1 MSAEFEVSAGSELKE
16 APHTKIGTSN
26 IYVESNAT
34 SNETNKMISLQT
46 IQIRPITNKTSDEDI
61 TMLLERPLHC

>member
-1 MSAEFEVSAGSELKE
+1 MSAEFEVSAGSELKK
-16 APHTKIGTSN
+16 APHTKIGPSN

-46 IQIRPITNKTSDEDI
+46 IQIRPFTNKTSDEDI
-61 TMLLERPLHC
+61 TMLLNRPLHC